1 MGRRGAH
8 RQGLP
13 FARAL
18 ATVWLLSACHSEPT
32 RSGEDW
38 PVVARSYA
46 LRAIDNVA
54 LPTTTGPDSA
64 RVLIDSARLAF
75 IDDFGAN
82 GFTLTPFSGGTTLS
96 NLTVLISHRVAA
108 DSFVVDGIVP
118 GGPPP
123 ELFLAVRDSTLSL
136 YWRPPAS
143 GVSLASRMVGRRNQI
158 WTFRAR

>member
-1 MGRRGAH
+1 MGRRGAY
-8 RQGLP
+8 RRGLP
-13 FARAL
+13 FARVL

-32 RSGEDW
+32 QSGEDW
-38 PVVARSYA
+38 PIVARIYA

-54 LPTTTGPDSA
+54 LPTNTGPDSA
-64 RVLIDSARLAF
+64 RVLIDSARLEF

-96 NLTVLISHRVAA
+96 YLTVLTSRRIAA
-108 DSFVVDGIVP
+108 DSFAVDGIVP
-118 GGPPP
+118 GSPPP
-123 ELFLAVRDSTLSL
+123 ELFLAIRDSTLSL

-143 GVSLASRMVGRRNQI
+143 GVSIASRMVGRRNQT